1 MALKIARRE
10 SEKKG
15 GRGSAHARASERA
28 GKENEEKE
36 KDVKLTFCRETHFLR
51 VVAPLTFSRR

>member
-36 KDVKLTFCRETHFLR
+36 K
-51 VVAPLTFSRR
+51 